1 MNFEKYSKSEF
12 ESLTADPAAARRLA
26 DQLQD
31 EVLQEVHEAVYTAF
45 LRVIDGLNAKGH
57 DLRLSEEIGLGDIAY
72 RDEVEGHCNLRLAC
86 DVVISAGYSDT
97 KTVEEIDAEMFRA
110 S

>member
-1 MNFEKYSKSEF
+1 MNFERYSKSEF
-12 ESLTADPAAARRLA
+12 ESLTAHPAAARRLA

-31 EVLQEVHEAVYTAF
+31 DVVQEVHEAAYTAF
-45 LRVIDGLNAKGH
+45 LRVVDGLNAKGH
-57 DLRLSEEIGLGDIAY
+57 DLRLEEISPGEIAY
-72 RDEVEGHCNLRLAC
+72 RDQVEGYCNLRLAC
-86 DVVISAGYSDT
+86 DVVISAGYCDT